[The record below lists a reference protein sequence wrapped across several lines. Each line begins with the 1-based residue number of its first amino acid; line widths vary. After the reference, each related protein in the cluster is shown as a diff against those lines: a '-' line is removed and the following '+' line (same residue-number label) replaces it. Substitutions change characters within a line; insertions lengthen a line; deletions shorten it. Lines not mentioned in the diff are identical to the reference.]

1 WLAVAG
7 AISYP
12 LYLLHPRIGYTMI
25 RYAYDRTGVPVPA
38 LIIAAVAILI
48 LAAWLVHRLIE
59 RPAAPAL
66 RRWIATG
73 SICPSQ
79 PQTSD
84 NRRPRQ
90 RVV

>member
-1 WLAVAG
+1 
-7 AISYP
+7 
-12 LYLLHPRIGYTMI
+12 MI

-38 LIIAAVAILI
+38 LIVAAVAILI
-48 LAAWLVHRLIE
+48 VAAWLVHRLIE

-73 SICPSQ
+73 SIRPSQ

-84 NRRPRQ
+84 DRGPRQ